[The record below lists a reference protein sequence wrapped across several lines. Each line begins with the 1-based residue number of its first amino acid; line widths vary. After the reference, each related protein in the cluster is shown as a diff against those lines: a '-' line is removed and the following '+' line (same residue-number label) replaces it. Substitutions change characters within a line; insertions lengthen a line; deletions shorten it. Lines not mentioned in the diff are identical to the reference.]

1 MLTTCGATFLIICRG
16 SLLAAALLSA
26 PQLLKLLSCHKNQNN
41 WDWWRS
47 PPCSFPVSL
56 PWPCT
61 TLVVAPGANW
71 AAGAWYGAVEQRAQ
85 QKLCCRAPSSSGLP
99 GGRALCSTKFWRLG
113 KGCVMSCSPPSPAAA
128 QPWDHVGTEGKWFLT
143 RKVWW
148 CGGKGV
154 GGSSL
159 QDVKG

>member
-1 MLTTCGATFLIICRG
+1 MWSHLIICRG

-71 AAGAWYGAVEQRAQ
+71 AAGAWYGAVEQQAQ

-99 GGRALCSTKFWRLG
+99 GGRALCSTKFWSLG
-113 KGCVMSCSPPSPAAA
+113 KGCVMSCSPPQPGSCPA
-128 QPWDHVGTEGKWFLT
+128 VGPCGHRRQVVSYKESMV
-143 RKVWW
+143 VWW
-148 CGGKGV
+148 KGGRR
-154 GGSSL
+154 L
-159 QDVKG
+159 FPPRC